1 MGTPGNSEVRVLL
14 VDDDREEYV
23 VTKKYLRDARTGTF
37 QLEWVP
43 SFGDALRAMKDT
55 HYDVCLLDYDLG
67 ERTGIELLNEMRSLR
82 YDLPVILLTGRGS
95 LELDLEAM
103 QMGAFDYLEKSDV
116 TPVLLERSI
125 RYTIENHRARAALRE
140 ANEELEQRVRERT
153 AELHRSNQDL
163 EQFANVVARDLRE
176 PLRAITRHIEQMKA
190 RQTGHEPREAA
201 PFTHALLGPLL
212 RAARNME
219 LLVQSALDYSRA
231 GREAKPFEVVDLSVV
246 LRDVCAELAD
256 TIHAVGAAVDVGP
269 MPSVQGDANLV
280 KGLFENLLDNAL
292 KFRGEEPPQIRV
304 WSERKGANWLC
315 AVRDNGMG
323 ISDEN
328 IEDIFLMFHRGGQ
341 EPARPGIGIGLGLC
355 QKIVQ
360 YHGGMIWVDS
370 EPGRGSTFYLTFPAE

>member
-1 MGTPGNSEVRVLL
+1 MGTPGTSEVSVLL
-14 VDDDREEYV
+14 VDDDKEEYV
-23 VTKKYLRDARTGTF
+23 VTKKHLRDARTGTF
-37 QLEWVP
+37 QVEWAP
-43 SFGDALRAMKDT
+43 SFGDALRAMKDA
-55 HYDVCLLDYDLG
+55 HYDVCLLDYHLG
-67 ERTGIELLNEMRSLR
+67 ERTGIELLSEMRSLR

-95 LELDLEAM
+95 LELDIEAM

-153 AELHRSNQDL
+153 AELHRSNENL

-176 PLRAITRHIEQMKA
+176 PLRAITRHIEQIKA
-190 RQTGHEPREAA
+190 QQTGHELREAA
-201 PFTHALLGPLL
+201 PFTQALLDPLL

-219 LLVQSALDYSRA
+219 LLVQSVLNYSRA
-231 GREAKPFEVVDLSVV
+231 ARVAKPFEAVDLSVV
-246 LRDVCAELAD
+246 LRDVCAELSD
-256 TIHAVGAAVDVGP
+256 TIQAVGAAVDVGP
-269 MPSVQGDANLV
+269 MPSVQADANLV

-292 KFRGEEPPQIRV
+292 KFRGEEPPQIRA
-304 WSERKGANWLC
+304 WSERKGTNWLC

-323 ISDEN
+323 ISDED

-341 EPARPGIGIGLGLC
+341 EPAQPGIGIGLGLC